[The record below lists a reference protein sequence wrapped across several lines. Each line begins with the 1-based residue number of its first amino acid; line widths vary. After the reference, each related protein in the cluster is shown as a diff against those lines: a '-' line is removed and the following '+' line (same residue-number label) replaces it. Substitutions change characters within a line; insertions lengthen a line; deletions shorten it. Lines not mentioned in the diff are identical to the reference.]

1 MESHINIKKSAS
13 QVSLTSSTIFAVSSS
28 SSTASLSSPTTSS
41 SSSSTTLN
49 FSKGTNSIRKVSRR
63 SLAVQEDDNNVIKRR
78 KTSGGDKHPTYRGVR
93 MRSWG
98 KWVSEIREPR
108 KKSRIWL
115 GTYPTAD
122 MAARAHDVAALA
134 IKGTTAYLNF
144 PELSG
149 ELPRPVTNSS
159 KDIQAAATAAAVNW
173 QDSDV
178 AALDEAQP
186 SQEVMAQSLSGS
198 VVFSSDIT
206 TQESLETSCASTT
219 SFVDKDSDEEQLFDL
234 PDLFTDEMMIR
245 NDAFAYY
252 SSTWQLC
259 GADAG
264 FRVDKDEPCFCLSD
278 LNDTLQLNI

>member
-1 MESHINIKKSAS
+1 METHINIEKSAS
-13 QVSLTSSTIFAVSSS
+13 QVTLTSPTIFAVSSSSSS
-28 SSTASLSSPTTSS
+28 SSTASLSSSTTSSS

-49 FSKGTNSIRKVSRR
+49 FSEDTNSKRKASRR
-63 SLAVQEDDNNVIKRR
+63 SLLVQEDDENVIKRR

-115 GTYPTAD
+115 GTYPTAN

-134 IKGTTAYLNF
+134 IK
-144 PELSG
+144 
-149 ELPRPVTNSS
+149 
-159 KDIQAAATAAAVNW
+159 AAVNW

-178 AALDEAQP
+178 AALVEAEP
-186 SQEVMAQSLSGS
+186 SREVMDQFMSGS

-206 TQESLETSCASTT
+206 ITQESLETSCAS
-219 SFVDKDSDEEQLFDL
+219 FADKESDEEKLFDL
-234 PDLFTDEMMIR
+234 PDLFTDEMMLR
-245 NDAFAYY
+245 DDAFCYY

-264 FRVDKDEPCFCLSD
+264 FRVDETCLFFSD
-278 LNDTLQLNI
+278 LNHTPAQS